1 MGDLTQFLCAF
12 DLPDVSFRPI
22 TALHQTAIHRLP
34 RDLNTAVIIHGVTRR
49 FTCYIVNRRNTM
61 NEEEMAAV
69 KARAI
74 QSPAREKHD
83 PLEISMLAKALAHP
97 ARLGII
103 SLLHERQ
110 DCIGY
115 DIVDRIGLAQ
125 STISEHLHILKVAGI
140 VTGEIDGSRVCY
152 SLEPSA
158 LGPLLQLLNEIT
170 ASPPSPIQFLAENK
184 KAPGKAG
191 SGRKGKAGT
200 ECHRTLQP
208 KTPRERAGSPYRAS
222 RKPMP

>member
-1 MGDLTQFLCAF
+1 MG
-12 DLPDVSFRPI
+12 
-22 TALHQTAIHRLP
+22 
-34 RDLNTAVIIHGVTRR
+34 
-49 FTCYIVNRRNTM
+49 
-61 NEEEMAAV
+61 AV
-69 KARAI
+69 KARG
-74 QSPAREKHD
+74 ARPLAGDIHD
-83 PLEISMLAKALAHP
+83 PLKISGLAKALAHP

-140 VTGEIDGSRVCY
+140 VTGEIDGPRVCY
-152 SLEPSA
+152 SLEPTA
-158 LGPLLQLLNEIT
+158 LAPLLQLLNEIA
-170 ASPPSPIQFLAENK
+170 ASPPSPIQFLAEDT

-200 ECHRTLQP
+200 KCHRTLQA